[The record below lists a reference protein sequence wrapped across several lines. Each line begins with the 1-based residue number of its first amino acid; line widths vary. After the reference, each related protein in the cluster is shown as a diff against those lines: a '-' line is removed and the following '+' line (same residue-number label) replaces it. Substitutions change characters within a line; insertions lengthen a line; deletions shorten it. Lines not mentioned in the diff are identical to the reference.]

1 VPYERA
7 WRIIEEKKRGKVKNK
22 EKKSVRMMG
31 EAIRIGR
38 RNEVVDNM

>member
-7 WRIIEEKKRGKVKNK
+7 RRIIEEKKKEKVKNK

-31 EAIRIGR
+31 ETIRIGR
-38 RNEVVDNM
+38 RKEVVDNM